1 MTSYMDDLD
10 VIKSGCIYK
19 IFLPWRC
26 PPSES
31 SDDSEDEEDP
41 DDEPE
46 SELDE
51 LEELDVE
58 DLSPKDRLVPVLFA
72 GIWFAWMI
80 PRID

>member
-1 MTSYMDDLD
+1 MIKIMISMTSYMDDY

-31 SDDSEDEEDP
+31 SDDSEEEEDP

-58 DLSPKDRLVPVLFA
+58 DLSPKDRLVPVLLA
-72 GIWFAWMI
+72 GT
-80 PRID
+80 

>member
-1 MTSYMDDLD
+1 MIKIVISMT
-10 VIKSGCIYK
+10 IKSGCIHK
-19 IFLPWRC
+19 ISLPWRC

-31 SDDSEDEEDP
+31 SDDSEEEEDP

-58 DLSPKDRLVPVLFA
+58 DLSPKDRLVPVLLA
-72 GIWFAWMI
+72 GTWFAWMI
-80 PRID
+80 PRIY